1 MAKFEMR
8 NMENEVIK
16 SGEIKLSESDVLILK
31 FPTDMDIQQVE
42 AFFEYFSNGIENR
55 KIIVLRDDMD
65 LIVLKKED

>member
-8 NMENEVIK
+8 NIDNEVIK
-16 SGEIKLSESDVLILK
+16 SGEIKLGESDTLILK

-55 KIIVLRDDMD
+55 KIIMLRDDMD
-65 LIVLKKED
+65 LIVLKKEE

>member
-55 KIIVLRDDMD
+55 KIIMLRDDMD

>member
-8 NMENEVIK
+8 NIDNEVIK

-31 FPTDMDIQQVE
+31 FPTDMGMFQVE
-42 AFFEYFSNGIENR
+42 SFFEYFSDGIENR
-55 KIIVLRDDMD
+55 KIIMLRDDMD